1 MSPPFQ
7 VELTELARAKLRK
20 QDPQTRDRMVRKL
33 AQSSENPS
41 RFLEKLSSVESYKLR
56 VGDHR
61 VIIDVYWNRKT
72 LFVLT
77 LGHRSVIYG

>member
-1 MSPPFQ
+1 MSPPFE

-20 QDPQTRDRMVRKL
+20 QDPQTRNRIIRKL
-33 AQSSENPS
+33 EQAAENPS
-41 RFLEKLSSVESYKLR
+41 RFLQKLGSVESFKLR
-56 VGDHR
+56 VGDYR
-61 VIIDVYWNRKT
+61 IILDVDWDRKI